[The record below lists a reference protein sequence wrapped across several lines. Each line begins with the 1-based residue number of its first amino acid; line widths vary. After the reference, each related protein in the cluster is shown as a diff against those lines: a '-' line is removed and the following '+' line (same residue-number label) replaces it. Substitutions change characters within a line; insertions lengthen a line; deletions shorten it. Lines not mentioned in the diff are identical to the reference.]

1 MPDDAFARAL
11 RERRRALDM
20 TQADFANRVGCATIT
35 LKRIETGTLRPSR
48 QLAERMLRLLELP
61 PAEREELVRRARQAR
76 TSEKRN
82 PYKGLQ
88 AFGEDDSADFFGREA
103 LVTRLLARLAPPK
116 RFLAVIG
123 PSGSGKSSVVRAGLV
138 PALRHSRPSWRAAL
152 ITPGTRSV
160 ETLDTALAR
169 SPNLLV
175 VDQFEELW
183 ALCPYESERA
193 RFLERL
199 LALHSAPY
207 GPLMV
212 VTLRA
217 DFYDRP
223 LRYHAFG
230 TLLREH
236 TEVVLPLAP
245 DEIARAV
252 ARPAEHAGLSVEP
265 ALVAV
270 CIADVEQRPGALP
283 LLQYALT
290 ELFEQHT
297 ESSLTLADYRALGG
311 IAGALAGRAEELFA
325 ALEADQQA
333 IVRQVF
339 LRLVQPGEGGE
350 TTRRRALLGELPGGE
365 DAAHLVELFTR
376 HRLLT
381 LDGAE
386 TSGIAELAHEAL
398 IDGWTRLHE
407 WVETYRD
414 ELRTHRRLAQAAS
427 DWRTAEHDQS
437 FLARGAQ
444 LIQLEALTQIDLNA
458 AEHAYVAAS
467 IAERERLAAEERAH
481 QEALR
486 EALAQSEAR
495 RLAAEA
501 LKLLRENGSAELI
514 ALLALKSLGLRY
526 TPQGDEALCGAAQL
540 DLPLRHF
547 LRHTGRVY
555 CVAYGP
561 DGQSVISGGQ
571 DQVIRQWD
579 PSTGAELRQLEG
591 HTHNVRG
598 LAYSSDSRFIAS
610 AADDDTAR
618 VWDAQT
624 GALLYTL
631 RHTANLDGVA
641 FAPTSYLL
649 VTWGVDSRL
658 QVWDGASGAL
668 LQIIDT
674 AVPRIRAATWSPD
687 GAWIVACLS
696 DGRMQRFSAGNGS
709 SATLT
714 NGLKIVTAVCYA
726 PDGRSLFTAH
736 PNGCVAHQWDAETG
750 ALLQTFQGHAD
761 LVHHVACAPDGR
773 TVVTSGNDST
783 SRVWDVAT
791 ATELRRFAGHGN
803 LIWRHALSS
812 DGRLLITG
820 GLDGTVSLWSLAQL
834 QRRTV
839 LRGHSGAVMGA
850 VYTADGCWIATAGED
865 KVLRVW
871 DSATGEQLSSYHV
884 LPNVLMHGGVA
895 CMPNSRSVIL
905 ACDDGIARL
914 VDLTNGT
921 VTMNLM
927 GHDGRIWGVAASPD
941 GRYLLTTG
949 ADRLA
954 RLWGAESGE
963 LLYTLVGH
971 TDMVVGA
978 AFSPDSRFAVTGS
991 DDGTVRLWDVTS
1003 GAEVHR
1009 LTDPRFP
1016 MVYAAVDP
1024 HGLTVLTGSGDGSVR
1039 LWDLASA
1046 REYWRVPA
1054 HQGFING
1061 IQISPDGRLGLSAGQ
1076 DRVAKVWEL
1085 ESGTELRRLAG
1096 HTSSVYGV
1104 SFAPSGSHILTCSG
1118 DHSARIWQL
1127 EWHDTAEQLRA
1138 RLQRGFTTLER
1149 AQYGIDG

>member
-169 SPNLLV
+169 SPDLLV

-193 RFLERL
+193 RFLEHL
-199 LALHSAPY
+199 LALHSAPH
-207 GPLMV
+207 GPLTV

-270 CIADVEQRPGALP
+270 CIADAEQRPGALP

-297 ESSLTLADYRALGG
+297 ENSLTLADYHALGG

-333 IVRQVF
+333 TVRQVF

-350 TTRRRALLGELPGGE
+350 TTRRRVLLGELPGGE

-386 TSGIAELAHEAL
+386 TSGTAELAHEAL

-514 ALLALKSLGLRY
+514 ALLALKSLELRY
-526 TPQGDEALCGAAQL
+526 TPQGDEALCGAALL
-540 DLPLRHF
+540 DLPVRHF
-547 LRHTGRVY
+547 IGHTGRIYHVVFAPNGETILTGGQDFTIRQWRVDSGREVRRFEGHTHNIR
-555 CVAYGP
+555 CLAYSP
-561 DGQSVISGGQ
+561 DGQLIASGGDDSVVRIWDAVDGCERSVLTHHGDVLGVVFVRGGRQ
-571 DQVIRQWD
+571 LITWGAEPLVRWWDVATGAIERVLDTGAAFVRAAAWNPRGAFVACLSNRRMVLWDDETSAPREVPYEASFITSVCFSPDGTLLLTSHPSEQVARLWD
-579 PSTGAELRQLEG
+579 AANGRLLQTYSGHADIVQHATFSVSGSEVITSSNDLSARVWDRSTGAEL
-591 HTHNVRG
+591 
-598 LAYSSDSRFIAS
+598 
-610 AADDDTAR
+610 
-618 VWDAQT
+618 
-624 GALLYTL
+624 
-631 RHTANLDGVA
+631 
-641 FAPTSYLL
+641 
-649 VTWGVDSRL
+649 
-658 QVWDGASGAL
+658 
-668 LQIIDT
+668 
-674 AVPRIRAATWSPD
+674 
-687 GAWIVACLS
+687 
-696 DGRMQRFSAGNGS
+696 QRFS
-709 SATLT
+709 
-714 NGLKIVTAVCYA
+714 
-726 PDGRSLFTAH
+726 
-736 PNGCVAHQWDAETG
+736 
-750 ALLQTFQGHAD
+750 GH
-761 LVHHVACAPDGR
+761 
-773 TVVTSGNDST
+773 N
-783 SRVWDVAT
+783 
-791 ATELRRFAGHGN
+791 N
-803 LIWRHALSS
+803 LIWHHAVSPN
-812 DGRLLITG
+812 DHLLLTG
-820 GLDGTVSLWSLAQL
+820 GADGIATLWELSPKAPQAI
-834 QRRTV
+834 
-839 LRGHSGAVMGA
+839 LRGHAQAVMA
-850 VYTADGCWIATAGED
+850 AAYTGDGCFTITVSEEGTLA
-865 KVLRVW
+865 VW
-871 DSATGEQLSSYHV
+871 ESVSGQKRHAWPI
-884 LPNVLMHGGVA
+884 LPDIILHGGVDCVA
-895 CMPNSRSVIL
+895 GEHLAVL
-905 ACDDGIARL
+905 ACNDGVARL
-914 VDLTNGT
+914 VDLETG
-921 VTMNLM
+921 VVRQRLV
-927 GHDGRIWGVAASPD
+927 GHNGRIWGVAAAPD
-941 GRYLLTTG
+941 TKHILTTG
-949 ADRLA
+949 TDRTA
-954 RLWGAESGE
+954 RLWDGTTGKQ
-963 LLYTLVGH
+963 LHVFTGH

-978 AFSPDSRFAVTGS
+978 AFSPDGRYAITGS
-991 DDGTVRLWDVTS
+991 D
-1003 GAEVHR
+1003 
-1009 LTDPRFP
+1009 
-1016 MVYAAVDP
+1016 
-1024 HGLTVLTGSGDGSVR
+1024 DGSVR
-1039 LWDLASA
+1039 LWDVESG
-1046 REYWRVPA
+1046 REEQRLLDRHFPMVYA
-1054 HQGFING
+1054 AAC
-1061 IQISPDGRLGLSAGQ
+1061 PDGQHILTGSADGSLRLWDVSANSEVWHIHAHHGYINSVRVSRDGQ
-1076 DRVAKVWEL
+1076 LALTAGMERIARLWDVVTGA
-1085 ESGTELRRLAG
+1085 ELRRFAG
-1096 HTSSVYGV
+1096 HGGAVYAAIFSPDEQHV
-1104 SFAPSGSHILTCSG
+1104 LTASG
-1118 DHSARIWQL
+1118 DRTARIWRL
-1127 EWHDTAEQLRA
+1127 DWRDTAQDLSV
-1138 RLQRGFTTLER
+1138 RLQRDFTPGER
-1149 AQYGIDG
+1149 AQYAIDR